1 MSLGK
6 VAVVGSG
13 AIGSYYGGKL
23 ASIGEDVHFLM
34 RSDLEAVRERGIL
47 LRSGEDE
54 LHLPQVQAAA
64 TTAEIGPSDLV
75 LIALKTTS
83 NDSLGD
89 LIPPLLH
96 DGTVLLTLQNGLG
109 AEELLAAQF
118 GAERVMGALCF
129 VCLNRVA
136 PGVIEHYGHGTL
148 SIGEMSGSA
157 CDRTHAIAAAFA
169 ASGIEAK
176 VVDDLAGERWRKLV
190 WNIPF
195 NGLSIAAGGITVA
208 DILADEDLTKLTRGL
223 MNEVIVAAT
232 ALGHPITPDYADFQ
246 IERSRPMGSYKPSSL
261 IDWLAGQAV
270 EVDAI
275 WAEPLRRAEAAG
287 VSTPRLAM
295 LHALLRSLT
304 RRRNRP
310 RRGK

>member
-23 ASIGEDVHFLM
+23 AASGQDVHFLL

-64 TTAEIGPSDLV
+64 TSTEIGPSDLV

-83 NDSLGD
+83 NDSLKD

-96 DGTVLLTLQNGLG
+96 DGTILLTLQNGLG

-148 SIGEMSGSA
+148 SIGEMSGPA
-157 CDRTHAIAAAFA
+157 RERTHEIAAAFA
-169 ASGIEAK
+169 EAGIEAK
-176 VVDDLAGERWRKLV
+176 AVNDLTGERWRKLV

-208 DILADEDLTKLTRGL
+208 EILGDENLTKLTRDL
-223 MNEVIVAAT
+223 MNEVIAAAT
-232 ALGHPITPDYADFQ
+232 ALGHPIAPDYADFQ
-246 IERSRPMGSYKPSSL
+246 IERSRPMGPYKPSSL
-261 IDWLAGQAV
+261 IDWLAGRAV
-270 EVDAI
+270 EVDSI

-304 RRRNRP
+304 SAARP
-310 RRGK
+310 R